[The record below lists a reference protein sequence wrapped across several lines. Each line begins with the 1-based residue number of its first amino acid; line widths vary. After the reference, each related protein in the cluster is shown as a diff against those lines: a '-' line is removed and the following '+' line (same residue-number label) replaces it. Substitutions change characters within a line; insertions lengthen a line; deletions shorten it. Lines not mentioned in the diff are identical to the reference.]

1 MGEKTGLKDADA
13 WLHLGWEGAGSANR
27 QNPELQRK
35 NIGYAMESLLEA
47 GARDAF
53 FTPVY
58 MKKNRPAYKLSVL
71 CDEEHIRE
79 MDDILFRETTTI
91 GVRRCRVERDILER
105 RLAEVKTPLGTAKV
119 KVCTLP
125 DGGEVFYPEY
135 ESVRELARKS
145 GKSYREVYR
154 AVKEKA

>member
-1 MGEKTGLKDADA
+1 
-13 WLHLGWEGAGSANR
+13 
-27 QNPELQRK
+27 
-35 NIGYAMESLLEA
+35 
-47 GARDAF
+47 
-53 FTPVY
+53 
-58 MKKNRPAYKLSVL
+58 
-71 CDEEHIRE
+71 

-105 RLAEVKTPLGTAKV
+105 RLAEVETPLGTAKV

-154 AVKEKA
+154 VVKEKAEERK